1 MYDAWAEGYKKVLQT
16 EYLFTDEDSVK
27 REDVGNWIVSARIIG
42 GCQGIICIY
51 NKETLREHY
60 RTKTIGLSCSEDAL
74 QNIKDFYSRAFERD
88 FNRVIEMA
96 KSW

>member
-42 GCQGIICIY
+42 
-51 NKETLREHY
+51 
-60 RTKTIGLSCSEDAL
+60 
-74 QNIKDFYSRAFERD
+74 
-88 FNRVIEMA
+88 
-96 KSW
+96 

>member
-60 RTKTIGLSCSEDAL
+60 RTKTIGLSCSEDAP
-74 QNIKDFYSRAFERD
+74 QKSRTFIA
-88 FNRVIEMA
+88 VHLSAISIA
-96 KSW
+96 S